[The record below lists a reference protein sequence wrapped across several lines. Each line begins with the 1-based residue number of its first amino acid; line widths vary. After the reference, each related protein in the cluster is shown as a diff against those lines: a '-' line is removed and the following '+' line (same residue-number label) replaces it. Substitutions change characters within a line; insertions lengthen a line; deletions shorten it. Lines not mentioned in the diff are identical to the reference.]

1 MTDSKD
7 ELKKIEDQILKLS
20 EDYFKITNKND
31 FVPYVSSIPVSGK
44 VLDENDLKNLM
55 KSSLDLWLTAGDFT
69 ESFEKKIRNY
79 LGMRHALFV
88 NSGSSANLLALSSLK
103 IFYELEDGDEV
114 ITSAVNFP
122 TTINPILQNNL
133 KPVFVDAEEG
143 TYNIDPELI
152 KNAIT
157 EKTKG
162 IVLAHTL
169 GNPFDL
175 EKIKEICENN
185 NLFLMEDMCD
195 AFGAKYNG
203 EFVGSFGDVATLS
216 FYPAHHITTGEGGAV
231 LTNKPKLK
239 KIIESLRDWGRD
251 CYCAPGKDNTC
262 KKRFDWQL
270 GGLPHGY
277 DHKYIYSH
285 VGYNLK
291 ASDMQAAVGLSQM
304 DKLDYFIEKR
314 RENFNYLYKGF
325 SSFKE
330 FDLPKWQKNAE
341 PSWFG
346 FPLTIND
353 KAKFSRAEL
362 MGKYS
367 ENRIGT
373 RFLFGGNILLQPA
386 YSDLNLG
393 NPEEYPIANKVVNNT
408 FWIGVYPGLSKEML
422 DFIIENTETFIEE
435 KS

>member
-362 MGKYS
+362 MDKYS

>member
-362 MGKYS
+362 MDKYS

-408 FWIGVYPGLSKEML
+408 FWIGVYPGLSTEML
-422 DFIIENTETFIEE
+422 DFIIESTATFIEE

>member
-20 EDYFKITNKND
+20 EDYFKITNKNE

-362 MGKYS
+362 MDKYS

-408 FWIGVYPGLSKEML
+408 FWIGVYPGLSTEML
-422 DFIIENTETFIEE
+422 DFIIESTATFIEE